1 MMCGAEILA
10 VVRALLVDS
19 EGSTLA
25 EYALL
30 AAGLGLAMIAGTAA
44 IQTNAAAFLNAND
57 AGWQATAV
65 AVP

>member
-1 MMCGAEILA
+1 MTRGAEILVA
-10 VVRALLVDS
+10 ARALLVDC
-19 EGSTLA
+19 EGSSLA

-30 AAGLGLAMIAGTAA
+30 AAALGLAMIAGTAA
-44 IQTNAAAFLNAND
+44 IQTNAGAFLNAND